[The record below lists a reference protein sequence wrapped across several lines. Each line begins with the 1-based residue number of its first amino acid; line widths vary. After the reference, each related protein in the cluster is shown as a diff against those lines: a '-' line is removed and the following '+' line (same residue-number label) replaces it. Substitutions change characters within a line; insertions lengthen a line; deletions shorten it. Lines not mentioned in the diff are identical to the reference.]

1 MIEIASENRF
11 EKAIVPPSDTSS
23 LSSSFF
29 TPDTPFLS
37 VPRRTAPTVVRGLRS
52 VLTAFIALS
61 VGVALVWWLKAGS
74 EDPRPALEKG
84 AATATPVSG
93 RASWAHRNELAPPT
107 PAGSH
112 H

>member
-1 MIEIASENRF
+1 
-11 EKAIVPPSDTSS
+11 
-23 LSSSFF
+23 
-29 TPDTPFLS
+29 
-37 VPRRTAPTVVRGLRS
+37 
-52 VLTAFIALS
+52 
-61 VGVALVWWLKAGS
+61 VALVWWLKAGS